1 MSEINLQS
9 EVNNVENANDNVIT
23 EAEFAILEKEIK
35 KQGRKLY
42 FKTGR
47 ITLLFGA
54 LLLGI
59 GVLAFSLF
67 EESLMLTGIA
77 LLSVPILLVVFIIV
91 IVKIYKPYSKNY
103 KEFKQKLNEN
113 PEIKKA
119 YRQKNRKNFLIR
131 LIILIIL
138 IVLFASFID
147 SGKSDPYDGY
157 SADYKYNEEYRE
169 NVDKIADDYGEDAKD
184 VDRVIQNI
192 AGSQ

>member
-35 KQGRKLY
+35 KQSRKVY
-42 FKTGR
+42 FKTSR

-113 PEIKKA
+113 PEIKKT
-119 YRQKNRKNFLIR
+119 YRQKNMKSFLIR
-131 LIILIIL
+131 LIIVIIL
-138 IVLFASFID
+138 INDKRQQYRHHQNSLFKD
-147 SGKSDPYDGY
+147 RKSGFTDIHIKRQSLANP
-157 SADYKYNEEYRE
+157 
-169 NVDKIADDYGEDAKD
+169 I
-184 VDRVIQNI
+184 
-192 AGSQ
+192 

>member
-9 EVNNVENANDNVIT
+9 EVNNVEDANDNVIT
-23 EAEFAILEKEIK
+23 QAEFAILEKEIK
-35 KQGRKLY
+35 KQSRKVY

-119 YRQKNRKNFLIR
+119 YRQKSRKNFLIR

-138 IVLFASFID
+138 IVLFTSFIE

-192 AGSQ
+192 AGDK

>member
-23 EAEFAILEKEIK
+23 QAEFAILEKEIK
-35 KQGRKLY
+35 KQGRKVY
-42 FKTGR
+42 FKTSR

-54 LLLGI
+54 LLIGI

-103 KEFKQKLNEN
+103 KEFKQKLNGN

-119 YRQKNRKNFLIR
+119 YRKLARKYHPDVVEEDKKEEATEKFKEISEAYA
-131 LIILIIL
+131 
-138 IVLFASFID
+138 VL
-147 SGKSDPYDGY
+147 SD
-157 SADYKYNEEYRE
+157 EEKRQ
-169 NVDKIADDYGEDAKD
+169 
-184 VDRVIQNI
+184 R
-192 AGSQ
+192 

>member
-23 EAEFAILEKEIK
+23 QAEFAILEKEIK

-119 YRQKNRKNFLIR
+119 YRQKSRKNFLIR

-138 IVLFASFID
+138 IVLFTSFIE

-192 AGSQ
+192 AGDK